1 VDTVTADYNAVK
13 EKHTAT
19 QNSLAS
25 SEDLLQT
32 LLTGLA
38 GTSAQSTGGG
48 GYMGQIAD
56 ARSRLAQAAAEEEQ
70 IRVKLDMSRR
80 ELGELEKRW
89 KAVEREAG
97 QGERDIKKMQVEV
110 ETLRK
115 KADSTGWN
123 EEKEHVSVEA
133 LRNAKGDANR
143 CIQVRAL
150 SVSCKQLTQWVGGL
164 HRSVTRFV
172 RGIPSSISIIPH
184 HRDSTLA
191 KSRALSLRSSRS
203 SLKTTVKAPRSKSP
217 QEASCTT
224 SSWRTSAWARISSS
238 VVASRSA

>member
-1 VDTVTADYNAVK
+1 MGAVTAEYNVVK

-19 QNSLAS
+19 QNLLAS

-38 GTSAQSTGGG
+38 GSSAQSTGGG

-56 ARSRLAQAAAEEEQ
+56 ARARLAQAAAEEEQ

-123 EEKEHVSVEA
+123 EEKERVSVEA
-133 LRNAKGDANR
+133 LRNAKDDANR
-143 CIQVRAL
+143 CTQVRAL
-150 SVSCKQLTQWVGGL
+150 PCLFTSGVLKGRVGYVG
-164 HRSVTRFV
+164 
-172 RGIPSSISIIPH
+172 
-184 HRDSTLA
+184 A
-191 KSRALSLRSSRS
+191 
-203 SLKTTVKAPRSKSP
+203 
-217 QEASCTT
+217 
-224 SSWRTSAWARISSS
+224 
-238 VVASRSA
+238 

>member
-1 VDTVTADYNAVK
+1 VDVVTAEYNAVK
-13 EKHTAT
+13 EKHTTT

-38 GTSAQSTGGG
+38 GTSAQSTSGGG

-56 ARSRLAQAAAEEEQ
+56 ARARLAQAAAEEEQ

-89 KAVEREAG
+89 KAVEREAS

-123 EEKEHVSVEA
+123 EEKERVSTDV
-133 LRNAKGDANR
+133 LRNAKDDANR
-143 CIQVRAL
+143 CTQVRAL
-150 SVSCKQLTQWVGGL
+150 SCLLQVAYSMNG
-164 HRSVTRFV
+164 
-172 RGIPSSISIIPH
+172 
-184 HRDSTLA
+184 
-191 KSRALSLRSSRS
+191 
-203 SLKTTVKAPRSKSP
+203 
-217 QEASCTT
+217 
-224 SSWRTSAWARISSS
+224 WAT
-238 VVASRSA
+238 

>member
-1 VDTVTADYNAVK
+1 MNAVTAEYNAVK

-19 QNSLAS
+19 QTSLAS

-38 GTSAQSTGGG
+38 GTSTQSASGG

-56 ARSRLAQAAAEEEQ
+56 ARARLAQAAAEEEQ

-97 QGERDIKKMQVEV
+97 QGERDIKKMQVEA
-110 ETLRK
+110 EALRK

-123 EEKEHVSVEA
+123 EEKEHGSVEA
-133 LRNAKGDANR
+133 LRNAKNDANR
-143 CIQVRAL
+143 CTQVRAPSYL
-150 SVSCKQLTQWVGGL
+150 LQVAYS
-164 HRSVTRFV
+164 V
-172 RGIPSSISIIPH
+172 RGWV
-184 HRDSTLA
+184 T
-191 KSRALSLRSSRS
+191 
-203 SLKTTVKAPRSKSP
+203 
-217 QEASCTT
+217 
-224 SSWRTSAWARISSS
+224 
-238 VVASRSA
+238 

>member
-1 VDTVTADYNAVK
+1 VDAVTAEYNAVK

-38 GTSAQSTGGG
+38 GTSAQASGG

-56 ARSRLAQAAAEEEQ
+56 ARARLAQAAAEEEQ
-70 IRVKLDMSRR
+70 IRVKLDMGRR

-89 KAVEREAG
+89 KAVEREAS
-97 QGERDIKKMQVEV
+97 QGECDIKKMQVEV

-123 EEKEHVSVEA
+123 EEKERGSVEA
-133 LRNAKGDANR
+133 LRNAKDNANR
-143 CIQVRAL
+143 RTQVRAL
-150 SVSCKQLTQWVGGL
+150 SCLLQIAYSTGG
-164 HRSVTRFV
+164 
-172 RGIPSSISIIPH
+172 
-184 HRDSTLA
+184 
-191 KSRALSLRSSRS
+191 
-203 SLKTTVKAPRSKSP
+203 
-217 QEASCTT
+217 
-224 SSWRTSAWARISSS
+224 WAT
-238 VVASRSA
+238 